1 MAEVL
6 EAVMRYDQAFNAQD
20 AEARAANQTPDIEVV
35 LPGGM
40 TLRGTQEVAAVVR
53 SFWEALP
60 DCTIT
65 AENEVTA
72 EDTVVTE
79 GVLSGT
85 HTGVFRTPQGEIP
98 ASGNSLKLRYV
109 SVKQVRDGKVAH
121 ENLYFDQLE
130 FLQQLGAL
138 PLPT

>member
-1 MAEVL
+1 MTEALEV
-6 EAVMRYDQAFNAQD
+6 VRRYDEAFNTQD
-20 AEARAANQTPDIEVV
+20 ADTRAALQTRDIEVV

-40 TLRGTQEVAAVVR
+40 TLRGPAQVGAVAG
-53 SFWEALP
+53 SFWAALP
-60 DCTIT
+60 DVNISS
-65 AENEVTA
+65 ENEIAA

-85 HTGVFRTPQGEIP
+85 HTGVFQTPQGEIP
-98 ASGNSLKLRYV
+98 ASGNHVELRYA
-109 SVKQVRDGKVAH
+109 SVKKIREGKVAH

-138 PLPT
+138 PAGT